1 MSDYAGWKFVLK
13 INGKDVYYHKGRDS
27 YAIERD
33 HSYLGGL
40 MQREQDIFDHMLKYE
55 EYDDPYPVEPD
66 YRESPVGPGVSHV
79 LGEVW

>member
-13 INGKDVYYHKGRDS
+13 INGADVYYHKGRDS
-27 YAIERD
+27 YAIERA
-33 HSYLGGL
+33 YLGGL
-40 MQREQDIFDHMLKYE
+40 TQREQDILDGILE
-55 EYDDPYPVEPD
+55 NRRDEPD